1 MHAAKAVST
10 DSRIVAESV
19 HEGTKRRCFAHT
31 MQVRS
36 LIAFSIIN
44 TYFHAGFYSL
54 SQLPGD
60 FVREK
65 SESSTSKCHLQIEI
79 ADATGNGINVQFRS
93 LIHNLARLPNIAV
106 RIFA

>member
-1 MHAAKAVST
+1 MK
-10 DSRIVAESV
+10 SV
-19 HEGTKRRCFAHT
+19 HEGTKRRYFVHT

-65 SESSTSKCHLQIEI
+65 SESSTGKCQVFIS
-79 ADATGNGINVQFRS
+79 RS
-93 LIHNLARLPNIAV
+93 R
-106 RIFA
+106 